1 MTIGER
7 LKQERERLRLSQPA
21 FAAVAGTTKQT
32 LFSWESGKTAP
43 DCFQMAALA
52 DVGVDVLYVL
62 TGEYAGGIAPAPG
75 LTAEEQTLLDYF
87 REASREVRRAAL
99 GALIGAQPAG
109 TQLGSVNV
117 TSKGQRGGVQV
128 GVNSGTITSPR
139 KTGR

>member
-7 LKQERERLRLSQPA
+7 LRQERERLRLSQPA

-52 DVGVDVLYVL
+52 EAGVDVLYVV
-62 TGEYAGGIAPAPG
+62 TGEYTGGTAPPAG
-75 LTAEEQTLLDYF
+75 LTAEEETLLSYF
-87 REASREVRRAAL
+87 REASREIRRAAL
-99 GALIGAQPAG
+99 GALIGAQPPGAG
-109 TQLGSVNV
+109 VGSVKV

-139 KTGR
+139 KTAK